1 VTFAP
6 SSYSEVSEPSGGNSP
21 HARRFTEPLRELSV
35 FALLAGNAV
44 FLLIGVT
51 RLFIVIDG
59 WASRFGQRCDEV
71 FPTFVGAFAVGV
83 PIVAVLL
90 ATHVEPIVPRT
101 RLVLVTALSEYA
113 ASGFFG
119 VLTFLGAFAYDLRSP
134 REVIEGVLTRG
145 VWLAFL
151 VLGGLVLYRIW
162 RGLFP
167 PPPPRRPVYGGY
179 APTTYGKPYPGQPMY
194 PQPVTPPAGPSPTGQ
209 TSPGPTPT
217 GWPEVPPPPMPA
229 PVTVEPDPTTRLTPL
244 PAESDPTMSL
254 TPLSGEPPADA
265 TTQLPEQPQ
274 PPETETGGDATQVV
288 PAPEE
293 RSEPSTQPIV
303 GREEGQRGSP
313 A

>member
-1 VTFAP
+1 MTFAP

-44 FLLIGVT
+44 FLLIGGA
-51 RLFIVIDG
+51 RLFVVIDG
-59 WASRFGQRCDEV
+59 WASRFGQRCAEV
-71 FPTFVGAFAVGV
+71 FPTFVGAFALGV
-83 PIVAVLL
+83 PILAVLL
-90 ATHVEPIVPRT
+90 ATHVEPMVQRT
-101 RLVLVTALSEYA
+101 RLVLLTALSQYA

-134 REVIEGVLTRG
+134 RAVIEGVLTRG
-145 VWLAFL
+145 VWLGFL

-167 PPPPRRPVYGGY
+167 PPPPRPRAYGGY

-194 PQPVTPPAGPSPTGQ
+194 PQPTTPAAGPSPTGQ
-209 TSPGPTPT
+209 TSPTPT

-229 PVTVEPDPTTRLTPL
+229 PVTIEPDPTTRLTPVA
-244 PAESDPTMSL
+244 AEPDL
-254 TPLSGEPPADA
+254 TTRLSPVSGGSPADA
-265 TTQLPEQPQ
+265 TTQLPAQPA

-293 RSEPSTQPIV
+293 RSESTTQPIV
-303 GREEGQRGSP
+303 GREEGPRSGP